1 MQNNRIECALV
12 WATIVLLGF
21 AVVSPTETRAGIAS
35 TTGDIEVV
43 APPASV
49 QPQAYESSTEI
60 RVFLE
65 SEQTVASIPVNAV
78 LPGTYHAYSDFVDQ
92 TLVPNGPIDS
102 YFIHYDVVGQSLAQA
117 NGSITFD
124 EPILAVIGRSL
135 TLQQT
140 DGTLGAPGTLYPT
153 NRFDRELEYEPR
165 GNYDFFRLDPDGHTI
180 FVQVE
185 DSTDVDQIRVIT
197 AVPEPSTMTLTL
209 VSMPLL
215 FPFQGFSEKYSRRRG
230 NLRT

>member
-1 MQNNRIECALV
+1 MQNIRFEYV
-12 WATIVLLGF
+12 WVWMIIILLGF
-21 AVVSPTETRAGIAS
+21 AATSPTEVHGGIAGTS
-35 TTGDIEVV
+35 GDIEVV

-49 QPQAYESSTEI
+49 QPQAYESSSEI

-65 SEQTVASIPVNAV
+65 SEKTLASVPVNAV

-102 YFIHYDVVGQSLAQA
+102 YFIHYDVVGQTLAQA
-117 NGSITFD
+117 SGSITFD

-140 DGTLGAPGTLYPT
+140 DRTLGAPGTLYPT
-153 NRFDRELEYEPR
+153 SRFNRELEYETR

-197 AVPEPSTMTLTL
+197 AAPEPSTMALAL
-209 VSMPLL
+209 VSMTLL
-215 FPFQGFSEKYSRRRG
+215 FGFRSYLRKSTRKNG
-230 NLRT
+230 NLRM